1 MTSVTGNIR
10 SIWIGFGHLTATQRH
25 LEPSRW
31 TPSRPS
37 FSGLHH
43 HQVYTFIIFTII
55 ISSSSS
61 SSSSSSNNS
70 STSHISTST
79 SFIIS
84 TEATWTRRS
93 SFLHI
98 YEYNKA
104 AHQGS
109 RGLRRYGLYCSY
121 WVSLLL
127 SGGGLSFSSYRF
139 SRGVVILTSYEF
151 RYF

>member
-10 SIWIGFGHLTATQRH
+10 SIWIGYEHLTATQRH

-55 ISSSSS
+55 IISSSSS
-61 SSSSSSNNS
+61 SSS

-84 TEATWTRRS
+84 TEEATWIPRS